1 MLEAVRVGG
10 WLMVV
15 VRVQEV
21 VMVGAIEEC
30 NRGIWYAPHPKGQ
43 RVLHHGNQLSWVLG
57 YTTSIRSLVIVH
69 GDWC

>member
-21 VMVGAIEEC
+21 ARVGAIEEC
-30 NRGIWYAPHPKGQ
+30 SRGIWYAPHPKGQ
-43 RVLHHGNQLSWVLG
+43 RVLHVHHGKSIVLSPRIYNK
-57 YTTSIRSLVIVH
+57 YTESGNRTR
-69 GDWC
+69 

>member
-21 VMVGAIEEC
+21 VMVGATEEC

-43 RVLHHGNQLSWVLG
+43 RVLHHGKSIILG
-57 YTTSIRSLVIVH
+57 PRIYNKYTESSSHTR
-69 GDWC
+69 